1 MPTPE
6 TSFDPFGLPYPEVER
21 RVLALGG
28 AKVHALRW
36 FRTLHRTGSA
46 DPALVFEL
54 GRTLSARLEQA
65 VRPALP
71 TVEERRQS
79 TDGTVKL
86 RLRLTDG
93 AQVESVL
100 IPDRPRLTLCV
111 SSQAGCAV
119 GCRFCATGTLGLTR
133 NLTAGEIV
141 GQLIAARNPAEE
153 CGLGRITNLVFMG
166 MGEPLQNWPAVRD
179 AVEVFHAPNAHNL
192 SRHKMTISTSG
203 ILPRLAGVVCEAR
216 TGLALSLHA
225 TTDEERQALIPLN
238 RAWPIAA
245 LMAELKRLALHH
257 GGRTM
262 IQYLLLEGVNDS
274 PRHAREL
281 WDWVRNFPCHIN
293 ILQYNPVPGLPYGRP
308 GAEAVARFKGLL
320 LKGGARVYHR
330 ESRGRDIAGA
340 CGQLA
345 LVGAAAP
352 DGPPAPP

>member
-1 MPTPE
+1 MSE
-6 TSFDPFGLPYPEVER
+6 TVFDPFGLPYPALER
-21 RVLALGG
+21 RVLELGG
-28 AKVHALRW
+28 ATVHALRW
-36 FRTLHRTGSA
+36 FRALHRTGSA
-46 DPALVFEL
+46 DPSHAFEL
-54 GRTLSARLEQA
+54 GRALSARLEQA
-65 VRPALP
+65 AQPRLP
-71 TVEERRQS
+71 TVEQCQRS
-79 TDGTVKL
+79 ADGTLKL
-86 RLRLTDG
+86 RLRLVDG

-100 IPDRPRLTLCV
+100 IPDGPRLTLCV

-119 GCRFCATGTLGLTR
+119 GCRFCATGRLGLTR

-141 GQLIAARNPAEE
+141 GQLIAARAPAQTA
-153 CGLGRITNLVFMG
+153 GLGRITNLVFMG
-166 MGEPLQNWPAVRD
+166 MGEPLRNWPAVRD

-245 LMAELKRLALHH
+245 LMAELRRLALHH

-281 WDWVRNFPCHIN
+281 WAWVQDFPCHIN

-308 GAEAVARFKGLL
+308 SEASVARFKGLL
-320 LKGGARVYHR
+320 LASGARVYHR

-345 LVGAAAP
+345 LVNAPARGGA
-352 DGPPAPP
+352 PPAP